1 MFGAQ
6 VVLRIGLGTVALAG
20 VAAMTACGGGGG
32 GGADT
37 AGASGPANTPA
48 PTVERNARVTI
59 GDNIYQPVLSSIS
72 AGKSI
77 DWVWEGSGTH
87 SVVIKTPDGKEV
99 KSPEQAKGTFSYK
112 FETAGTYDYNCSIH
126 GDRMQGRVQ
135 VSQ

>member
-59 GDNIYQPVLSSIS
+59 G
-72 AGKSI
+72 
-77 DWVWEGSGTH
+77 WVWEGSGTH